1 MASTK
6 EHAGSS
12 AIVDRKSE
20 PLPSLVGALDDP
32 ALYFNRELSWLEFN
46 RRVLDE
52 ARDPTVPLLER
63 LKFVAIFGSNYDEF
77 FMVRVAALKE
87 KIASGITSA
96 SGGDQMLPRDTFDQV
111 SKLAH
116 ELMAEAIACLHEQ
129 ILLPLAAEGI
139 QIVKKKE
146 LTTEENAYVDNL
158 FSRQIFPVL
167 TPLAVDPSHPFPHL
181 LNNSLNLA
189 IRLRRPKQAEQ
200 LIAVVQVPSVLPRFL
215 VLPERLGHQVLP
227 LENVIRKFLP
237 QLFPGMEIIDSYVF
251 RVTRDSDFDLDDYEE
266 VKDLIET
273 IERKIRI
280 RRRGAATRLE
290 TETAAPPELIE
301 YLQNALDL
309 TPADVYLSD
318 GLLDLRGLFEIYDLP
333 GYERLRFPDFVP
345 RANPVV
351 ARSKSLWSA
360 IRESDILL
368 HHPYDSFKPVVDF
381 INSAAE
387 DPNVLAI
394 KQTLYRTSSDS
405 PIVWALQRAADRG
418 KQVTALV
425 ELQARLDEERNIA
438 WARMLE
444 KAGVHVVYGFVGVKT
459 HCKAALVVRRDEDR
473 IRRYVHLSTGNYNPQ
488 TARIYTDLGLLTCD
502 EDFAED
508 ISLLFNYLTGYSQL
522 PTFKRLVVAPS
533 RLMDFVL
540 ESIAKEAELGERGR
554 IVAKLNAVLE
564 PRVIKALYT
573 ASQAGVR
580 IDLICR
586 GICALRPGIAGI
598 SENIRV
604 TSIVDRFLE
613 HSRIYYFGNK
623 GKPNLYIGSADW
635 MDRNLLRR
643 IEVLFPIVNPRLR
656 AEVLRILSVSLADNV
671 KARMLMPNGSWQRVK
686 PAASDAP
693 LRSQQYFLDLGQA
706 EDGKLQLSPPIDSLP
721 RFDPNV
727 DVAEWRVRS
736 ETNGK
741 PAKKRPSQNS

>member
-1 MASTK
+1 MATTK
-6 EHAGSS
+6 EQTRATVAAERKGESVA
-12 AIVDRKSE
+12 AID
-20 PLPSLVGALDDP
+20 LLDDP
-32 ALYFNRELSWLEFN
+32 GLYINRELSWLEFN
-46 RRVLDE
+46 KRVLDE
-52 ARDPTVPLLER
+52 AHDPTVPLLER
-63 LKFVAIFGSNYDEF
+63 LKFVAIFGSNIDEF

-87 KIASGITSA
+87 KIASGITAA
-96 SGGDQMLPRDTFDQV
+96 SGGDQMLPRDTYDLV
-111 SKLAH
+111 SRKMHDLFREAFSCLENEILA
-116 ELMAEAIACLHEQ
+116 
-129 ILLPLAAEGI
+129 PLAAEGV

-146 LTTEENAYVDNL
+146 LTTEEHAYVDNL

-189 IRLRRPKQAEQ
+189 IRLRRPKQVEQ

-215 VLPERLGHQVLP
+215 VLPERQGHQVLP
-227 LENVIRKFLP
+227 LESVIRKFLP
-237 QLFPGMEIIDSYVF
+237 QLFPGMEIIDSYIF

-290 TETAAPPELIE
+290 IETSAPQELVE

-309 TPADVYLSD
+309 SPVDVYQSE
-318 GLLDLRGLFEIYDLP
+318 GPLDLRSLFEIYDLP
-333 GYERLRFPDFVP
+333 GYERLRYPDFVP
-345 RANPVV
+345 RANSIIS
-351 ARSKSLWSA
+351 RSKSLWSA

-381 INSAAE
+381 INSAAD

-394 KQTLYRTSSDS
+394 KQTLYRTNADS
-405 PIVWALQRAADRG
+405 PIIWALQRAADRG

-444 KAGVHVVYGFVGVKT
+444 KAGVHVVYGFVGIKT
-459 HCKAALVVRRDEDR
+459 HCKVALVVRRDEDR
-473 IRRYVHLSTGNYNPQ
+473 IRRYVHLATGNYNPQ
-488 TARIYTDLGLLTCD
+488 TARSYTDLGLFTCD

-508 ISLLFNYLTGYSQL
+508 VGLLFNYLTGYSQL
-522 PTFKRLVVAPS
+522 PTWKRLIVAPS
-533 RLMDFVL
+533 RLMDFIL
-540 ESIAKEAELGERGR
+540 ESIGRETELGERGR

-564 PRVIKALYT
+564 PRVIKALYQ
-573 ASQAGVR
+573 ASQAGVK

-586 GICALRPGIAGI
+586 GICALRPGLPGI

-635 MDRNLLRR
+635 MDRNLQRR
-643 IEVLFPIVNPRLR
+643 IEVLFPILNPVLR
-656 AEVLRILSVSLADNV
+656 ASVLQILSLCLADNV
-671 KARMLMPNGSWQRVK
+671 KARRLLSDGSWERVK
-686 PAASDAP
+686 PKADEPP
-693 LRSQQYFLDLGQA
+693 LRSQQCFLDMGQA
-706 EDGKLQLSPPIDSLP
+706 EDNKLPLSPFLEKIP
-721 RFDPNV
+721 RFDLNV
-727 DVAEWRVRS
+727 DASEWRA
-736 ETNGK
+736 EANGR
-741 PAKKRPSQNS
+741 PPKKRAPTGPLG